1 MSLGLSL
8 NNALSGLKANQQA
21 ISVLSH
27 NIANANTDGYSRQ
40 VVEQSALYVNG
51 VGNGVRVDEVIR
63 KVDKYLQRAVQ
74 TQGSEVAR
82 TNVVNDYFERINVL
96 LGSPGGNNT
105 LDEYISNFFTGL
117 QGLSETPDRTSA
129 RSNVI
134 AAAQGLAS
142 NISNMAYDLN
152 DLRFE
157 ADSEIRASVDS
168 VNALIRRLNSVN
180 IALNNAGSMGN
191 SKAGLLDERDAALR
205 ELSSYMSISTSYKE
219 SGEVSVITGDGLSLV
234 DGQNRELRYSPTQS
248 ANHFIND
255 VAVSPLQLV
264 LLDENGRQ
272 IGNATNVFSGG
283 TTGNVTSSLT
293 SGKLEGLRMMR
304 DDVVP
309 AMLAQLDQ
317 LASNLRDAMNAIHND
332 GSGFPP
338 ASSLTATRSVT
349 SSSATT
355 WSGQVRIAVLK
366 KDGTPV
372 SANYADEN
380 YTGLRP
386 LTLDLSK
393 LNDGRLGSVTGK
405 PSLQTIV
412 DEINNAFASPGYK
425 TTLGNLN
432 NIRLVSN
439 TDTLPMGVPLT
450 NFNFDFEVENISG
463 HDAQMFIGA
472 VTVLDDTGTNITNVT
487 QPAPTIALDPAAAYV
502 TTNLSTDVI
511 INLTGTHNLKVGDRI
526 ELGAPGSPT
535 VNGIPAAAL
544 TGYFTITAVNG
555 NSVTITA
562 GAAATSS
569 GSVADGS
576 GVAARPPFNVPTGE
590 VLRSKDFGQ
599 LGVDLSG
606 NPSSTYFDISVAV
619 SSFDENGNLVT
630 SNVTYRVR
638 NGELGKLNDRY
649 DSIAATGSGVRT
661 APQTTQAAMRAILV
675 DEKGIE
681 LPKGSDG
688 RYVDREPSYLKL
700 LTDNP
705 DYSIV
710 IDESSSV
717 QTGDQTIDP
726 PVAGTNRGFSH
737 YFGLND
743 FFEPNE
749 VTATG
754 DTVKNS
760 AINMKVAQRLID
772 NPNLI
777 STGDLVQ
784 QRQSSDPNAPPQYT
798 FLRYSGDNQIA
809 TRMKA
814 MATQNLN
821 FEAAGGLPKI
831 SLTASGYASE
841 MLGYIASL
849 SAAAGE
855 ELTNAQTLY
864 DGFKTR
870 SDAISG
876 VNLDEELANT
886 VIFQNSYSASA
897 RVVTV
902 VNQLFE
908 DLIGML
914 G

>member
-40 VVEQSALYVNG
+40 VVEQSALYVEG
-51 VGNGVRVDEVIR
+51 VGNGVRVDEVVR

-82 TNVVNDYFERINVL
+82 TGVVNDYFERINVL

-105 LDEYISNFFTGL
+105 LDEYVSNFFTGL
-117 QGLSETPDRTSA
+117 QALSETPDRTSA

-134 AAAQGLAS
+134 AAGQALAS
-142 NISNMAYDLN
+142 NMSDLAYDLN

-157 ADSEIRASVDS
+157 ADSEIRSAVDN
-168 VNALIRRLNSVN
+168 VNALIRRLNKVN

-205 ELSSYMSISTSYKE
+205 ELSSYLNISSTFKE

-248 ANHFIND
+248 ANHFISD
-255 VAVSPLQLV
+255 SAVSPLQLV

-272 IGNATNVFSGG
+272 VGNATNVFSGG
-283 TTGNVTSSLT
+283 TTGNITSTLSA
-293 SGKLEGLRMMR
+293 GKLEGLRMMR
-304 DDVVP
+304 DDVIP
-309 AMLAQLDQ
+309 AMLEQIDQ
-317 LASNLRDAMNAIHND
+317 LAANLRDAMNAIHND
-332 GSGFPP
+332 GSGAPA
-338 ASSLTATRSVT
+338 ASSLTSTRSVT
-349 SSSATT
+349 ASSGTT
-355 WSGQVRIAVLK
+355 WLGEVRIAVLK

-372 SANYADEN
+372 PANYADES

-393 LNDGRLGSVTGK
+393 LSDGKVGSVPGK

-425 TTLGNLN
+425 TSLGNLN
-432 NIRLVSN
+432 SIRLVSD
-439 TDTLPMGVPLT
+439 TDTLAMGVPT
-450 NFNFDFEVENISG
+450 SNFQFDFELENISG
-463 HDAQMFIGA
+463 HDAPFFIGA
-472 VTVLDDTGTNITNVT
+472 VTVLDDTGTNITSVT
-487 QPAPTIALDPAAAYV
+487 QPAPTIALDPASAYV
-502 TTNLSTDVI
+502 TTNLSSNVI
-511 INLTGTHNLKVGDRI
+511 INLSGTHNLKVGDRI
-526 ELGAPGSPT
+526 DLAAPGSPT

-576 GVAARPPFNVPTGE
+576 GVSLRPPFNVPSGD

-599 LGVDLSG
+599 LGVDLSAS
-606 NPSSTYFDISVAV
+606 PSSTYYDISVAV
-619 SSFDENGNLVT
+619 SSFDENGVLVT

-638 NGELGKLNDRY
+638 NGESGKLNDRY
-649 DSIAATGSGVRT
+649 DSIAATANGVRT

-675 DEKGIE
+675 DDKGIE

-705 DYSIV
+705 EYSIA
-710 IDESSSV
+710 IDELGSQ

-726 PVAGTNRGFSH
+726 PVAGTNWGFSH

-743 FFEPNE
+743 FFAPNKL
-749 VTATG
+749 TATG

-760 AINMKVAQRLID
+760 AINLQVSQRLVD

-777 STGDLVQ
+777 STGDLVR
-784 QRQSSDPNAPPQYT
+784 QRQSTDPNATPQYT
-798 FLRYSGDNQIA
+798 YVRYSGDNQIA

-814 MATQNLN
+814 LATQNLN

-855 ELTNAQTLY
+855 EQTNAQTLY

-886 VIFQNSYSASA
+886 VVFQNSYSASA

-908 DLIGML
+908 DLIGMV